1 LEAGRNRQLV
11 TAALMLGM
19 FLAALEATAV
29 ATAMPTAIGDLG
41 GIARY
46 SWVFSAYLL
55 TSTTTVP
62 LYGKLADIYGRRR
75 IFYISVALFLA
86 GSALSGAAGS
96 MEQLILFRGIQ
107 GLGAGGVMPVATT
120 LIGDIY
126 TLEERGR
133 MQGLLSGVWG
143 VSSIIGPALGG
154 LITDALSWRWVF
166 YLNVPFA
173 IGSVVMLQLFLHE
186 RIERREHK
194 LDLIGTFTLT
204 ASLTLLLLAMLEGG
218 PAWGWTSPV
227 TLAMFAAAVVSFVLF
242 IRQEQRAPEPVL
254 PLDLFRNRVIAVASA
269 GSVVIGTLLFATAA
283 FVPMFTQGV
292 LGGTALDAGITL
304 APMSIG
310 WPIASTLSGWLLL
323 RTGFRPLTIFGG
335 AVSLIGAGMLATVDA
350 ESSRAL
356 VMASMFVAG
365 VGLGFMSTP
374 YLLAVQNAVSWG
386 QRGVATS
393 AVQFFRTV
401 GGAVTVAGL
410 GAVLNARLAASGVP
424 ADANAALDPAL
435 RAAMPAETLQA
446 LVTALTSG
454 LESVDLVIAIIA
466 GAGLLIA
473 LKFPRGKVT
482 AHAYRGA
489 EQGV

>member
-1 LEAGRNRQLV
+1 
-11 TAALMLGM
+11 MLGM

-41 GIARY
+41 GISRY
-46 SWVFSAYLL
+46 SWVFSVYLL

-62 LYGKLADIYGRRR
+62 LYGKLSDIYGRRL
-75 IFYISVALFLA
+75 IYYISVALFLL
-86 GSALSGAAGS
+86 GSALSGAAAS
-96 MEQLILFRGIQ
+96 MEQLIVFRGIQ

-143 VSSIIGPALGG
+143 VSSILGPALGG

-166 YLNVPFA
+166 YVNVPFG

-186 RIERREHK
+186 RVARRKHS
-194 LDLIGTFTLT
+194 LDILGTALLT
-204 ASLTLLLLAMLEGG
+204 GALTLLLLALLEGG
-218 PAWGWTSPV
+218 PVWGWTSAP
-227 TLAMFAAAVVSFVLF
+227 TLAMLAAAVACFILF

-254 PLDLFRNRVIAVASA
+254 PLELFRNRVIAVASA
-269 GSVVIGTLLFATAA
+269 GSIVIGTLLFATAA

-292 LGGTALDAGITL
+292 LGGSALDAGITL

-335 AVSLIGAGMLATVDA
+335 VVSLLGAAMLASVDA
-350 ESSRAL
+350 ESTRAL
-356 VMASMFVAG
+356 LMASMFVAG
-365 VGLGFMSTP
+365 LGLGFMSTP

-393 AVQFFRTV
+393 AVQFARTV
-401 GGAVTVAGL
+401 GGAVTVAAL
-410 GAVLNARLAASGVP
+410 GAVLNARLAASGAP
-424 ADANAALDPAL
+424 ADANAALDPSL
-435 RAAMPAETLQA
+435 RASLPVDA
-446 LVTALTSG
+446 LNALTSALTTG
-454 LESVDLVIAIIA
+454 LQSVYLVIAVIA

-473 LKFPRGKVT
+473 LRFPRGAVS
-482 AHAYRGA
+482 AHAYREA
-489 EQGV
+489 ELRA